1 MGNVDKNAPVPDGI
15 TEYYTTKQQPATEA
29 GHVGYKTE
37 WVEWQTEVP
46 YETPKK
52 P

>member
-1 MGNVDKNAPVPDGI
+1 MGNVDKTAPVPEGKTD
-15 TEYYTTKQQPATEA
+15 YYVTRQMTPDEK
-29 GHVGYKTE
+29 GHVGYQTE